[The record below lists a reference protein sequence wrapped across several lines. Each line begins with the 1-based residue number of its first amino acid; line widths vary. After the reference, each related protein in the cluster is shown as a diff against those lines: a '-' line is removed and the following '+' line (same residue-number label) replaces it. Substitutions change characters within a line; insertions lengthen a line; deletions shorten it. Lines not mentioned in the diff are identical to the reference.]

1 MSALIG
7 SREFRAMLA
16 AAVARVREGSDYL
29 SQLDAAGGDG
39 DHGTTMRRA
48 MSEIEKT
55 LATHSEARLHELIG
69 QVGWELLSIDGG
81 ATGPLL
87 GSFFLGI
94 AEEVGERSSLDTR
107 GLAGAFEA
115 GGARVRKQSKAQAG
129 DKTMLDALLPALIA
143 LRAAADAGKDPAQAL
158 GAAAEAA
165 ARGAEATRDWLP
177 KFGKARF
184 SGERTRGYPDPG
196 ATSLAMIFAGF
207 SAGIHITSPSNP
219 DGQTSRGHLML
230 KKAEKEIVCV
240 AQFIAKE
247 GKENEL
253 LQALH
258 RLIAPTHQ
266 EAGYLR
272 YELNQAIDNPRAI
285 TFIEKFRSQEDF
297 DFHCNTPYIKGFF
310 DNVAPPLM
318 EGVTVTLY
326 KEILP

>member
-1 MSALIG
+1 MRVGQDTRSERQEESMSALIG

-48 MSEIEKT
+48 MNEIEKT
-55 LATHSEARLHELIG
+55 LATHSEARLRELIA
-69 QVGWELLSIDGG
+69 QVGWDLLSIDGG

-115 GGARVRKQSKAQAG
+115 GGARVRKQSKAQVG
-129 DKTMLDALLPALIA
+129 DKTMLDALLPALAA
-143 LRAAADAGKDPAQAL
+143 LRGAADAGKDSAQAL
-158 GAAAEAA
+158 GEAAEAA
-165 ARGAEATRDWLP
+165 ARGAEATKDWLP

-207 SAGIHITSPSNP
+207 AAGIHTLGASAR
-219 DGQTSRGHLML
+219 DQETSRG
-230 KKAEKEIVCV
+230 
-240 AQFIAKE
+240 
-247 GKENEL
+247 
-253 LQALH
+253 
-258 RLIAPTHQ
+258 
-266 EAGYLR
+266 
-272 YELNQAIDNPRAI
+272 
-285 TFIEKFRSQEDF
+285 
-297 DFHCNTPYIKGFF
+297 
-310 DNVAPPLM
+310 
-318 EGVTVTLY
+318 
-326 KEILP
+326 